1 MFRENCRMYTAKPGN
16 RAWILLYL
24 GAILVG
30 LISVVWAA
38 GGQDEFE
45 ISAEELSDKLRGGL
59 LGQLLGNLN
68 GLPHEMKYIDQPGAV
83 QSYTPALPDGA
94 RTDDDTDIEWVYIV
108 AMQKDRTLLLP
119 PGKIVQLWKSHINQ
133 SIWCANEYA
142 RSLMDLGIE
151 PPLTGTIALN
161 PWSDFN
167 ISGQFLCETFALIAP
182 AMPQTAAKTA
192 LHYIHV
198 GIEGEP
204 AQVTQLFASMIAQAY
219 VTDDM
224 QALLDSGL
232 QAVDP
237 HSIIRTIVTDVRDWH
252 SRQPDDWKAVR
263 QKVKDKYSRFN
274 GAMRDRNGYELN
286 TASTV
291 AALLFGKGDFVETLR
306 TAMNFG
312 WDADNNAATSAT
324 IVGVIKGYRWMQ
336 QQNWDIRDFYK
347 NTTRPGMP
355 TDETITRFGDRL
367 IELADL
373 AILSNGGR
381 KIDNGSAVVYRIQ
394 RQSSA
399 RIEPLPDAAENLRAL
414 QTKLADKIQSDL
426 INPSADAT
434 TAARA
439 AYLAICL
446 DLAGPFSQQH
456 AEQWSRAIANL
467 KQQPRI
473 LKSLY
478 ESSTPA
484 AESLRTKAAAVGL
497 SKN

>member
-1 MFRENCRMYTAKPGN
+1 MYTAKPVN

-24 GAILVG
+24 GAILAG
-30 LISVVWAA
+30 PISVVWAA

-45 ISAEELSDKLRGGL
+45 ISAEKLSDKLRGGL

-119 PGKIVQLWKSHINQ
+119 PARIVGLWKSHINQ

-151 PPLTGTIALN
+151 PPLTGSIALN
-161 PWSDFN
+161 PWADFN

-182 AMPQTAAKTA
+182 AMPQTAARTA

-219 VTDDM
+219 TTDDV
-224 QALLDSGL
+224 QALLDTGL

-237 HSIIRTIVTDVRDWH
+237 QSIIRTIVTDVRDWH
-252 SRQPDDWKAVR
+252 GRQPDDWKAVR

-291 AALLFGKGDFVETLR
+291 AAMLFGKGDFVETLR
-306 TAMNFG
+306 IAMNFG

-324 IVGVIKGYRWMQ
+324 IVGVIKGHRWMR
-336 QQNWDIRDFYK
+336 QQNWDIRDLYT

-367 IELADL
+367 IDL
-373 AILSNGGR
+373 ANLTITSNGGR

-394 RQSSA
+394 RQSPA
-399 RIEPLPDAAENLRAL
+399 RVEPLTDAAENLRAL
-414 QTKLADKIQSDL
+414 QTKLADGIRSDL
-426 INPSADAT
+426 LNASADAT

-446 DLAGPFSQQH
+446 DLAGPFRQQH

-473 LKSLY
+473 IKSLY

-484 AESLRTKAAAVGL
+484 AESLRIRAAAAGL